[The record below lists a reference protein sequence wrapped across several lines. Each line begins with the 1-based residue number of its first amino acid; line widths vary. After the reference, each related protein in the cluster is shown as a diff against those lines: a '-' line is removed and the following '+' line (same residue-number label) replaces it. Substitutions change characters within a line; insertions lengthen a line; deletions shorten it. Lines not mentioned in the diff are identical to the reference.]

1 MTDAPKRLCA
11 RAGCAERFVLVH
23 RAGRNSGR
31 ARADRKRRFHE
42 GRIYCS
48 GYCRRL
54 ASRVRRSRLSDAHKR
69 RPLAGTSGPGST
81 NKAPTPYQP
90 SQNTKEAA

>member
-1 MTDAPKRLCA
+1 MSDAPKRLCG
-11 RAGCAERFVLVH
+11 RTGCGERFAPVH

-31 ARADRKRRFHE
+31 ARAGRKHRFHE

-54 ASRVRRSRLSDAHKR
+54 ASRVRRSRLSDAHKS
-69 RPLAGTSGPGST
+69 RPLAGTSEPRST
-81 NKAPTPYQP
+81 DKVPTPYQP
-90 SQNTKEAA
+90 SQDTKEAG